1 LQLHRDLLQVRRDV
15 PAFHAQGTCG
25 VDGSVLGATVFGVRF
40 FGPPAHE
47 RAARTAAGLW
57 SPRDEAEDRLLLV
70 NLGAQLTVSEP
81 CEPLLAPP
89 MGHTW
94 ALDWSSENP
103 RYGGSGT
110 PEVETSEGW
119 YVPGE
124 SAVVLKPAPVAQRG
138 FGASSARRGRGGQKA
153 ND

>member
-1 LQLHRDLLQVRRDV
+1 
-15 PAFHAQGTCG
+15 
-25 VDGSVLGATVFGVRF
+25 
-40 FGPPAHE
+40 E

-70 NLGAQLTVSEP
+70 NLGAQLTLSESW
-81 CEPLLAPP
+81 EPLLAPP
-89 MGHTW
+89 MGHAW
-94 ALDWSSENP
+94 ALDWSSEDP

-110 PEVETSEGW
+110 PEVETNEGW

-138 FGASSARRGRGGQKA
+138 FHASSARKGRGGHKA